1 MFLGSQLCTLNMG
14 VPLGEHKMVTDH
26 SVFQPI
32 STTHK
37 TKGFN
42 LQKGESNK
50 PFTLTPSTHNS
61 ELSTLNHI

>member
-1 MFLGSQLCTLNMG
+1 
-14 VPLGEHKMVTDH
+14 MVTDH
-26 SVFQPI
+26 GVCQPI

-42 LQKGESNK
+42 LQKREFNK